1 MTAKNLALALYDVGA
16 VKFGEFTLKSGTTS
30 PIYIDLR
37 VLVSHPRVL
46 AMVAAA
52 VAEKLVGLQFDR
64 IAGIPYAALPIA
76 TAVSLATGKPMVYCR
91 KEAKQYGTRKLIEG
105 EFNAG
110 ETVVVVD
117 DVITSGA
124 SKFEAIAP
132 LQEAGLVVKDVV
144 VVVDRG
150 QGGGRELARKG
161 LRLHSV
167 FSLSDLLSMLCDEQK
182 ISRTQSEA
190 LHAFLKQCS
199 D

>member
-64 IAGIPYAALPIA
+64 IAGIPYSALPIA

-161 LRLHSV
+161 LRLHSLL
-167 FSLSDLLSMLCDEQK
+167 SLSEVLRVLCDEQK

>member
-64 IAGIPYAALPIA
+64 IARIPYSALPIA

-167 FSLSDLLSMLCDEQK
+167 FSLSDLLSMLCEEQK

>member
-161 LRLHSV
+161 LRLHSLL
-167 FSLSDLLSMLCDEQK
+167 SLSEVLRVLCDEQK